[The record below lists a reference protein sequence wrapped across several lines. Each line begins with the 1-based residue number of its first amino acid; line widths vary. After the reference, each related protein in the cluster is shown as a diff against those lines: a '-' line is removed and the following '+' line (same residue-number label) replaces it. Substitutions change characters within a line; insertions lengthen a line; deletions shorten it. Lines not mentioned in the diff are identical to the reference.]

1 MKINKLQRRNVRK
14 KNKTKYILKN
24 VCRFKNVYLILH
36 IIKNNQMKP
45 NEKTRIK
52 VKPAILKKM
61 KEDSFF
67 RPQFMAHNGK
77 KSILC
82 IDNWIRDNS
91 EQLTL
96 LKNVNFI
103 CQYFELTQE
112 NIFENLNE
120 SK

>member
-1 MKINKLQRRNVRK
+1 MSEK
-14 KNKTKYILKN
+14 
-24 VCRFKNVYLILH
+24 
-36 IIKNNQMKP
+36 

-52 VKPAILKKM
+52 VKSSILKKM

-67 RPQFMAHNGK
+67 RPQFMAHNQK

-96 LKNVNFI
+96 LKNVIFI
-103 CQYFELTQE
+103 CNYFELPKE
-112 NIFENLNE
+112 SIFENLNE